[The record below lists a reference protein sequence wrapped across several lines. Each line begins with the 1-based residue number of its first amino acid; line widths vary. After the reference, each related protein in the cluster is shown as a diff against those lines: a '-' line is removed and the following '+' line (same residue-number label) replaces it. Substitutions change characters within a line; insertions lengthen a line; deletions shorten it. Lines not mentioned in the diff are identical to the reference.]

1 MIKERV
7 QRLLESLIIGYQRA
21 ISPRFPPCC
30 RYRPTCS
37 AYALEENLNMEIFC
51 KSVSSQRQKPESYR
65 IHIYGLRA
73 SVECE
78 RGANIQPAEIES
90 QI

>member
-7 QRLLESLIIGYQRA
+7 QRLMESLIIGYQRA

-37 AYALEENLNMEIFC
+37 AYALEAIRVHGPWNPFSKGGVDPVPPKKMEY
-51 KSVSSQRQKPESYR
+51 KGK
-65 IHIYGLRA
+65 
-73 SVECE
+73 
-78 RGANIQPAEIES
+78 
-90 QI
+90 

>member
-7 QRLLESLIIGYQRA
+7 QRLMESLIIGYQRA

-37 AYALEENLNMEIFC
+37 AYAAEAFMKRGFFVGLWLEGPGPGSM
-51 KSVSSQRQKPESYR
+51 
-65 IHIYGLRA
+65 A
-73 SVECE
+73 
-78 RGANIQPAEIES
+78 GAEVQPILQGGGRSRTAQEDGV
-90 QI
+90 

>member
-7 QRLLESLIIGYQRA
+7 QRLMESLIIGYQRA

-37 AYALEENLNMEIFC
+37 AYALEAIRVHGPW
-51 KSVSSQRQKPESYR
+51 K
-65 IHIYGLRA
+65 GLGLA
-73 SVECE
+73 LW
-78 RGANIQPAEIES
+78 RGAGGKPIFQGGGRSRTAQEDGV
-90 QI
+90 